1 MKAFYRLAA
10 FFIAV
15 IAFSSCEKVIDLDLK
30 TSAPQLVIESGITN
44 IAQIPTVR
52 ISRSVG
58 FDEPSNFPGV
68 SGATVRITSVST
80 MPIVLTEFSPGVYQG
95 LSVIGRPGRA
105 YTLQVD
111 VEGQTYKASSTMP
124 NPVLIDSVAIEEQS
138 FQGTIDKT
146 VVVYY
151 ADPPNVKNQYRFI
164 MSVNGQ
170 LVKEVFAR
178 NDQFNDGRTVRV
190 ALYQD
195 DIDVKSGDKIDLEMQ
210 CIDERVYTYWFT
222 FSKQSGNGMGNGSV
236 APTNPPNNFDK
247 PVLGYFSAHT
257 VSKRAVVVK

>member
-1 MKAFYRLAA
+1 MKAFLKVTA
-10 FFIAV
+10 FFITV
-15 IAFSSCEKVIDLDLK
+15 IAFSSCEKVIDLNLK
-30 TSAPQLVIESGITN
+30 ASAPQLVIEGGVINTPHV
-44 IAQIPTVR
+44 PTVR

-58 FDEPSNFPGV
+58 FDEPSSFPGV
-68 SGATVRITSVST
+68 SGATVKITSGT
-80 MPIVLTEFSPGVYQG
+80 TPISLTEISPGVYQG
-95 LSVIGRPGRA
+95 QAVTGRSGRT

-124 NPVLIDSVAIEEQS
+124 NMVSIDSVAIEEQS
-138 FQGTIDKT
+138 FRGEIEKT

-151 ADPPNVKNQYRFI
+151 ADPPNIKNQYRFI
-164 MSVNGQ
+164 VGVNGQ

-195 DIDVKSGDKIDLEMQ
+195 DIEIKSGDKIDLEMQ
-210 CIDERVYTYWFT
+210 SIDEPIYTYWFT
-222 FSKQSGNGMGNGSV
+222 FSKQGGNGMGNAAV

-247 PVLGYFSAHT
+247 PVLGYFSAHA
-257 VSKRAVVVK
+257 VSRRMVVVR

>member
-1 MKAFYRLAA
+1 MKTFYRLTF

-15 IAFSSCEKVIDLDLK
+15 IAFSSCEKVIDLNLK

-44 IAQIPTVR
+44 MAQIPTVR

-68 SGATVRITSVST
+68 SGATVKITSGTTPVL
-80 MPIVLTEFSPGVYQG
+80 LTETSPGVYQG
-95 LSVIGRPGRA
+95 LSIIGRSGRA
-105 YTLQVD
+105 YALQVD
-111 VEGQTYKASSTMP
+111 VGGQTYKASSIMP
-124 NPVLIDSVAIEEQS
+124 NQVLIDSVAIEEQT
-138 FQGTIDKT
+138 FQGKIDKT

-164 MSVNGQ
+164 LSVNGQ

-236 APTNPPNNFDK
+236 APTNPPNNFDM

-257 VSKRAVVVK
+257 VSRRTVTVK

>member
-1 MKAFYRLAA
+1 MKVFYRLTAL
-10 FFIAV
+10 FIAAM
-15 IAFSSCEKVIDLDLK
+15 AFSSCEKVIDLNLK
-30 TSAPQLVIESGITN
+30 ASAPQLVIEGGIINT
-44 IAQIPTVR
+44 AHVPTVR

-58 FDEPSNFPGV
+58 FDEPSSFPGV
-68 SGATVRITSVST
+68 SGATVKITSGTTPVL
-80 MPIVLTEFSPGVYQG
+80 LTEVSPGVYQG
-95 LSVIGRPGRA
+95 QAVIGRSGRT
-105 YTLQVD
+105 YSLQVD

-124 NPVLIDSVAIEEQS
+124 NQVFIDSVAIEEQS
-138 FQGTIDKT
+138 FQGKIDKT

-164 MSVNGQ
+164 LNVNGQ

-210 CIDERVYTYWFT
+210 CIDEPIYTYWFT
-222 FSKQSGNGMGNGSV
+222 FSKQGGNGMGNGSV

-247 PVLGYFSAHT
+247 PVLGYFSAHA
-257 VSKRAVVVK
+257 VSRRTVVVK